1 MAISNEPYA
10 ASECHYDVADPLH
23 SQYEDETD
31 ASQLYYDKISE
42 FSRTFYDDI
51 IGTDKPHSDDVTGT
65 AKPYYDDVSDTVRPS
80 FKTGMENKMAEASQ
94 ADFSC
99 PLLGTTELNIDSP
112 TSSTTATIFNN
123 GDSPTSF
130 LGPRRFSDSPI
141 AGARDSAIA
150 GARDSPIA
158 GARDSPIV
166 GAGEANFIG
175 TRDAPIVGDSP
186 TMGSGD
192 SPISIRGTTNSGS
205 PTSFVGTYELH
216 SDGSVKLQ
224 DCPLYEIIKN

>member
-10 ASECHYDVADPLH
+10 ASEGHYDVADPLH
-23 SQYEDETD
+23 SHSDDETD

-51 IGTDKPHSDDVTGT
+51 IGTAQPHSDDVTGT
-65 AKPYYDDVSDTVRPS
+65 AKPYYDDVTDTVRPS
-80 FKTGMENKMAEASQ
+80 FKTGMENKMAETSQ
-94 ADFSC
+94 VDFSC

-123 GDSPTSF
+123 GDDSPTSF

-141 AGARDSAIA
+141 AGAS
-150 GARDSPIA
+150 DSPIT

-166 GAGEANFIG
+166 GAGEANFMG

-186 TMGSGD
+186 TLGSGD